1 MSETKKPLLI
11 AIVAGEL
18 SGDML
23 GAGMIRRLRIN
34 YPDATFVGLGGD
46 HMKAQ
51 GFNSIG
57 DMELLSVMGIIE
69 PLKRLPQLLSLR
81 KKLYHHF
88 ISAKPAIFIGIDSP
102 DFNLPLAKKMKEA
115 GVLSCQYVC
124 PSVWAW
130 RKGRVNT
137 IRRSVDHVLTLLPF
151 EQKFLSLHKIDATFV
166 GHPLADHLS
175 IPVAS
180 NRHHHGKDDDLLAS
194 LHPLQRQ
201 GKLVCVMPGSRLAEV
216 NHLLPVF
223 INAMRLLSESLPSI
237 EFVIPAASAKLHA
250 HIDASFAEAKLGH
263 LAKTTTLLSGESH
276 HCMAISDAVLLASGT
291 ASLEAALLAKPMVV
305 AYRTSRFSYAII
317 SRMLTTKYV
326 ALPNLL
332 TRKPYV
338 PEFIQQAATPEALA
352 SALLTLL
359 TDENLYQET
368 VSAFAELSEQL
379 AQGADFKAAE
389 AVVNLINNTP
399 V

>member
-11 AIVAGEL
+11 AIVAGEV
-18 SGDML
+18 SGDIL
-23 GAGMIRRLRIN
+23 GAGLIRQLRLH
-34 YPDATFVGLGGD
+34 YPDAMFVGLGGE
-46 HMKAQ
+46 HMEAQ
-51 GFNSIG
+51 GLNSLG
-57 DMELLSVMGIIE
+57 DMELLSVMGLIE

-81 KKLYHHF
+81 KKLHHHF
-88 ISAKPAIFIGIDSP
+88 IGAKPAVFIGIDSP
-102 DFNLPLAKKMKEA
+102 DFNLPLAKKMKRA

-130 RKGRVNT
+130 RQGRVNT

-151 EQKFLSLHKIDATFV
+151 EQQFLTQHQIDATFV

-175 IPVAS
+175 ISVAS
-180 NRHHHGKDDDLLAS
+180 NRDHHGEHDELLAS

-201 GKLVCVMPGSRLAEV
+201 DKLVCVMPGSRLAEV
-216 NHLLPVF
+216 DHLLPVF
-223 INAMRLLSESLPSI
+223 IPAMRLLSESMPSI
-237 EFVIPAASAKLHA
+237 KFVIPAASAKLYA
-250 HIDASFAEAKLGH
+250 HIEASLAEAELGD
-263 LAKTTTLLSGESH
+263 LATNISLLSGESQY
-276 HCMAISDAVLLASGT
+276 CMAISDTVLLASGT

-305 AYRTSRFSYAII
+305 AYKMSRFSYAII
-317 SRMLTTKYV
+317 SRLLTTEYV

-359 TDENLYQET
+359 TDEDIYQET
-368 VSAFAELSEQL
+368 ISAFAELTEQL
-379 AQGADFKAAE
+379 AQGADLKAAA
-389 AVVNLINNTP
+389 AVADLIHNALD
-399 V
+399 